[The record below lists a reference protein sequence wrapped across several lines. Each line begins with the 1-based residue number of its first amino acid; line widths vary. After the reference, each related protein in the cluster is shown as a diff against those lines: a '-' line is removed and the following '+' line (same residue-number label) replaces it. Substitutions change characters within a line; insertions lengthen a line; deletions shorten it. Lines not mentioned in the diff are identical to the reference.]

1 MQTPLRLLVQVILQ
15 TAHPFAQN
23 LRALCQARTRKTNA
37 APLKRQKNKAK
48 IKTYKNLPRVNG
60 IDPGEAVLSGVG
72 VISGADLSGSAT
84 AVDALSSR
92 SRQLPSACA
101 PRHVARR
108 LRAVRAALCD
118 RSRQPGTP

>member
-23 LRALCQARTRKTNA
+23 PRALCQARNRKTNA
-37 APLKRQKNKAK
+37 APLKRQKIRKQNK
-48 IKTYKNLPRVNG
+48 NPSRVND
-60 IDPGEAVLSGVG
+60 IDPGEVALSGVG